1 MVCMHLGS
9 MLLHNYSQD
18 ILTTKPAE
26 RILRVLTQTLII
38 FINFLKLYYFY
49 NLENRA

>member
-1 MVCMHLGS
+1 

-18 ILTTKPAE
+18 NLTTKPAE
-26 RILRVLTQTLII
+26 RIFLRVLTQTLII
-38 FINFLKLYYFY
+38 FIYFLKFYYFY